1 MSNYKCE
8 TCGKDKTPS
17 ETVLDEIR
25 KATLLGVIR
34 QLNQNTYNLTKEECI
49 EEVRAM
55 LASLPPTSLDADLA
69 LTLTAENQKRLET
82 EQQRDQ
88 LLAALKELAGSF
100 DQETQFTELTR
111 ARLAIDTTTQAV
123 EGGAA

>member
-1 MSNYKCE
+1 MSEYKCE

-17 ETVLDEIR
+17 ETVLDELR

-49 EEVRAM
+49 DEVRSM
-55 LASLPPTSLDADLA
+55 LASLPPTSSDDDLA
-69 LTLTAENQKRLET
+69 LTLTVEVA
-82 EQQRDQ
+82 Q
-88 LLAALKELAGSF
+88 LLARWVAFGKAMQKSGS
-100 DQETQFTELTR
+100 DLPRHLIADSESTI
-111 ARLAIDTTTQAV
+111 ATTQVV